1 MKRLLWLASSSVLLP
16 LLVVACGGVDSP
28 AGEDPDSGQL
38 PDGAPGVD
46 STVPP
51 VDGSK
56 PDTSV
61 PTDGSAPDGAKPD
74 ASGSDAGTDADADA
88 STDGGADAA
97 DAADAADGSDGAVT
111 PPPQTC
117 GVGFPAQCLPGEMCR
132 DSDDCEGLCTGNVCE
147 APSYTD
153 GKLSPSLG
161 ETAIDCG
168 GSGAAGDPAYRCE
181 NAVACLVNTDCK
193 SQACSPKTLT
203 CAEGASCAST
213 AAQGVSGIE
222 TCGDGETPAAGHE
235 SCCSTLPL
243 PATTTRRLDK
253 YEITAGR
260 MRRFIDSVSAAN
272 GGVAN
277 LRAWVNDYVAANP
290 GSQLEY
296 IATNFPG
303 LIDSVIPATATP
315 TAKLSLVTTM
325 GLFVIDPINVA
336 DGCYVGNGSYGHS
349 TYYWSD
355 AARNAFRM
363 TPRVHS
369 QAALD
374 EKPINCVNSLM
385 YMAFCAWD
393 GGELARMEDY
403 REVWGNQSEVLPG
416 GPRVYYPW
424 AAILEPGQFNWRNG
438 FHAVEG
444 AGGFRCVAG
453 WPGCIDD
460 TQPIFYQYPTRN
472 ANGTAV
478 NLANDGIPLV
488 SAPGRFPLD
497 VTLATSANGQGWY
510 DIAGDNLETGWV
522 DNPPTDAPV
531 PVNSR
536 ITDYCDTSFGTPSP
550 GESACTRT
558 DSAGN
563 LHNGV
568 LRYSGPLPH
577 LPLVGYSWEGHAR
590 YNEAYLAGRNA
601 TPASWKPV
609 TWQYGKGSGRCAR
622 TY

>member
-1 MKRLLWLASSSVLLP
+1 MKRLLWLAGSSVMLP
-16 LLVVACGGVDSP
+16 LLVAACGGTDLP
-28 AGEDPDSGQL
+28 GEDPDSGAL
-38 PDGAPGVD
+38 PDGAQPPVD

-61 PTDGSAPDGAKPD
+61 PDATAPDGAKLDATTPD
-74 ASGSDAGTDADADA
+74 ATPSDAGDA
-88 STDGGADAA
+88 STDGGPADAA
-97 DAADAADGSDGAVT
+97 PDAADSAVP

-117 GVGFPAQCLPGEMCR
+117 GVGFPAQCLPGERCR
-132 DSDDCEGLCTGNVCE
+132 DGDDCEGLCTGNVC
-147 APSYTD
+147 APPSYTD

-168 GSGAAGDPAYRCE
+168 GPGAAANPAYRCE
-181 NAVACLVNTDCK
+181 NTIACLVNDDCK
-193 SQACSPKTLT
+193 SLSCSPKTNT
-203 CAEGASCAST
+203 CVAGASCSST

-222 TCGDGETPAAGHE
+222 TCGGGETPSAAHE
-235 SCCSTLPL
+235 SCCATLPL

-260 MRRFIDSVSAAN
+260 MRRFIASITAAS

-277 LRAWVNDYVAANP
+277 IRAWVNGYVAAHP

-303 LIDSVIPATATP
+303 LIDSVVPASATP

-349 TYYWSD
+349 TYYWND
-355 AARNAFRM
+355 ATRNTFRM
-363 TPRVHS
+363 PPRVHS
-369 QAALD
+369 QDALD

-403 REVWGNQSEVLPG
+403 REVWGSQPEALPG
-416 GPRVYYPW
+416 GPTVYHPW

-438 FHAVEG
+438 FHATEG
-444 AGGFRCVAG
+444 AAGFRCVAG

-460 TQPIFYQYPTRN
+460 TQPIHYRYPTRN
-472 ANGTAV
+472 ANGTNI
-478 NLANDGIPLV
+478 NLANDSIPLT
-488 SAPGRFPLD
+488 SAPGRFQMDL
-497 VTLATSANGQGWY
+497 TLATSANGQGWY

-550 GESACTRT
+550 GESPCTRV

-563 LHNGV
+563 PHNGV

-601 TPASWKPV
+601 TPSSWKPV
-609 TWQYGKGSGRCAR
+609 TWQYGKGSARCAR